1 MADKPAAG
9 GTVRKKPASKR
20 ATDPKTPTC
29 CEADRTPSF
38 NETTVKAIEDVRAD
52 RNLTRY
58 ADGDELFEKMGIKVG
73 KAKAKAIAKA
83 RT

>member
-1 MADKPAAG
+1 MASKPAAG
-9 GTVRKKPASKR
+9 GRVRKKPAAKS

-38 NETTVKAIEDVRAD
+38 NETTVKAMEDIRD
-52 RNLTRY
+52 GKNLTRY

-73 KAKAKAIAKA
+73 KAKAKA
-83 RT
+83 